1 MMLSGN
7 GCAYLPWGESVMVNK
22 TVLERAEPLPAVCI
36 EFVAK
41 PEEVHRLRNA
51 IPAAVRDGL
60 RQVPGFVGCL
70 VMISDREARLVSVI
84 TFWTEAER
92 TTCSSK
98 RARSVHKL
106 LIPYVDHCLRVQ
118 TLEAYL
124 SGLCP
129 AWGGIVGRESVSQAK
144 TCSEQEFPLC
154 LA

>member
-1 MMLSGN
+1 MGALTFPG
-7 GCAYLPWGESVMVNK
+7 GESVMENK
-22 TVLERAEPLPAVCI
+22 TVLERTEPLPAVCI

-70 VMISDREARLVSVI
+70 VMISDRECRLVTVI

-92 TTCSSK
+92 TTCSSR
-98 RARSVHKL
+98 RARRVHKL

-118 TLEAYL
+118 TLDAYL
-124 SGLCP
+124 SGLCSG
-129 AWGGIVGRESVSQAK
+129 WGGIVGRESVPQAK
-144 TCSEQEFPLC
+144 TCSGQEL
-154 LA
+154 